1 MKKIIVLLLSLI
13 LFACNATSANNQISN
28 GDDVIYKSPNG
39 NFTKSDLYSA
49 LKGLNYDGI
58 LVTNI
63 IYDIA
68 QLDNMDL
75 TAATESAE
83 STMDLYKQLYGIDNF
98 DDFGGEE
105 YFKKQLIADEI
116 LHEKAKEMVS
126 SDIDNNALVDVPIKA
141 KVAYFDDLEV
151 AQSVVDAVNEGST
164 FEMAATEAGFM
175 YQIIEDIYLDSNETL
190 PLEVKEYIN
199 STSNNGLSTIIMT
212 QTSTVDADGK
222 EVMTPRYYLLDI
234 TSRDYKE
241 FLDDYLS
248 LKAENIDEKEVI
260 KYVIKDHDVK
270 FYDEDTYNKLKTN
283 YEGVFE

>member
-1 MKKIIVLLLSLI
+1 
-13 LFACNATSANNQISN
+13 
-28 GDDVIYKSPNG
+28 
-39 NFTKSDLYSA
+39 
-49 LKGLNYDGI
+49 
-58 LVTNI
+58 
-63 IYDIA
+63 
-68 QLDNMDL
+68 MDL

-83 STMDLYKQLYGIDNF
+83 STMELYKQLYGIDNF

-116 LHEKAKEMVS
+116 LHEKAKEIVS